1 MNMKNE
7 TKILNKNPNSPK
19 PKRIKLS
26 RCYRLFLFFIM
37 MNMDLAMDISSGIF
51 SSSAKSIKSQLKLTD
66 AKFGGFG
73 TATSIGRIISSFLFF
88 FINEKVNHKYFL
100 TILIG
105 FHSFFLFCFKFTNN
119 SQILLLI
126 RTFQGLTQTS
136 PSIYF
141 PVWINQFGIKEYKTI
156 QISSIQLFQAIGKLV
171 GHFIVFLVG
180 FENWQNGFII
190 NGSYLLILNFCCII
204 SNEKYF
210 RRTLYA
216 QKNINDS
223 NNNED
228 NLNDNNDSICTVFE
242 EHEEKEINIDRN
254 YFTNLYLLFHNPLYI
269 IALICR
275 SIIRG
280 LITCLHYWFSDFLR
294 NVINIEPYTV
304 TISYAIICISGPLGG
319 IVANCLLKPV
329 LGSYESR
336 KASWPLVVLQIIAS
350 IFGIGIGLM
359 KSVLSITIITILFL
373 IFNSSV
379 IALIQGILIS
389 CVDKSLS
396 GTGFAFANACTQI
409 LTAGPTPMVYG
420 VINDKFKEKYP
431 WLAMSSIMMINLI
444 AVPLLIYLA
453 ILRNRKFDEEIKN
466 EKEKEKELIDIEGNN
481 DEIIDDINGNDDNEF
496 SSNDNDSDNISDKN
510 NN

>member
-1 MNMKNE
+1 M
-7 TKILNKNPNSPK
+7 
-19 PKRIKLS
+19 
-26 RCYRLFLFFIM
+26 
-37 MNMDLAMDISSGIF
+37 
-51 SSSAKSIKSQLKLTD
+51 
-66 AKFGGFG
+66 
-73 TATSIGRIISSFLFF
+73 
-88 FINEKVNHKYFL
+88 
-100 TILIG
+100 
-105 FHSFFLFCFKFTNN
+105 
-119 SQILLLI
+119 
-126 RTFQGLTQTS
+126 
-136 PSIYF
+136 
-141 PVWINQFGIKEYKTI
+141 
-156 QISSIQLFQAIGKLV
+156 
-171 GHFIVFLVG
+171 
-180 FENWQNGFII
+180 
-190 NGSYLLILNFCCII
+190 
-204 SNEKYF
+204 
-210 RRTLYA
+210 YA

-444 AVPLLIYLA
+444 GVPLLIYLA

>member
-1 MNMKNE
+1 MKNKNGIKVTNGKE
-7 TKILNKNPNSPK
+7 NKNPKN
-19 PKRIKLS
+19 IKLS
-26 RCYRLFLFFIM
+26 RCYRFFLFFIM
-37 MNMDLAMDISSGIF
+37 MNMDLTMDISSGIF
-51 SSSAKSIKSQLKLTD
+51 SSSAKNIKSQLKLTD

-100 TILIG
+100 TIIIG

-119 SQILLLI
+119 VQILLLI

-141 PVWINQFGIKEYKTI
+141 PVWINQFGIHEYKTI
-156 QISSIQLFQAIGKLV
+156 QISSIQLFQALGKLA

-180 FENWQNGFII
+180 FDNWQNGFLIS
-190 NGSYLLILNFCCII
+190 GSYLVILNFCCII
-204 SNEKYF
+204 SSEKYF

-216 QKNINDS
+216 KKKDLNENIGDNIDA
-223 NNNED
+223 NN
-228 NLNDNNDSICTVFE
+228 SICTVFE
-242 EHEEKEINIDRN
+242 EHEDKETNVDRN

-269 IALICR
+269 ISLICR

-280 LITCLHYWFSDFLR
+280 LITCLHYWLSDFMR
-294 NVINIEPYTV
+294 NVVQCEPFTI

-319 IVANCLLKPV
+319 IIANYLLKPV

-350 IFGIGIGLM
+350 VFGICIGLM
-359 KSVLSITIITILFL
+359 KQVLSITIVTIIFL

-431 WLAMSSIMMINLI
+431 WLAMCCIMSINLI

-453 ILRNRKFDEEIKN
+453 ILRNKKFDEELRN
-466 EKEKEKELIDIEGNN
+466 EKDKEKELIDIEQENKE
-481 DEIIDDINGNDDNEF
+481 DL
-496 SSNDNDSDNISDKN
+496 NDNDNNDFSNEDEDNENNSDNTSDKN
-510 NN
+510 N